1 MKILIVEDDISN
13 AELLEQLL
21 KDNHYV
27 VDVANDGQTGL
38 ELVEVYDYDLLVI
51 DVMLPE
57 MDGIS
62 LCHQVRRNGY
72 RTPILLLTA
81 VYAVDFRV
89 KGLDAGADDY
99 LTKPYNLEELLAR
112 IRALLRRGDCR
123 EPTQLRWGDIVLNP
137 SSYEATYRKQSLNLT
152 PKEYRLLELFM
163 RRGYQVSTHTLIIE
177 NLWSLDESPQESSVK
192 TYVKRLRKKLEQV
205 GAPKDSIETVYG
217 LGYRLNQNLEEKIP
231 QI

>member
-27 VDVANDGQTGL
+27 VDVAHDGRSGL
-38 ELVEVYDYDLLVI
+38 EYIEIYDYDLLVI

-57 MDGIS
+57 IDGIS
-62 LCHQVRRNGY
+62 LCHQVRQKGY
-72 RTPILLLTA
+72 PNPILLLTA
-81 VYAVDFRV
+81 VYAIDFRV

-112 IRALLRRGDCR
+112 IRALLRRGDR
-123 EPTQLRWGDIVLNP
+123 RSPSTIQWGDIALNP
-137 SSYEATYRKQSLNLT
+137 STYEATYKQQSLNLT

-192 TYVKRLRKKLEQV
+192 TYVKRLRKKLEQA

-217 LGYRLNQNLEEKIP
+217 LGYRLNQKFENMA